1 MMAAVVFFA
10 VAFLAFLGAL
20 ALVFHRHPMVAGLG
34 MALSTLSIGVLYV
47 LLRVPFLGLFQAII
61 YAGAVMVI
69 VLYIVMA
76 LGREETGP
84 RVGSIQTGLT
94 YAAAALL
101 LLQFYWA
108 IVRSGAGPFPE
119 GSALAPVTSGG
130 TSYPFGTIQAFG
142 SLLVSHYSVPFEV
155 ASLLL
160 VGAMVG
166 AVILSRRS
174 WS

>member
-1 MMAAVVFFA
+1 
-10 VAFLAFLGAL
+10 
-20 ALVFHRHPMVAGLG
+20 
-34 MALSTLSIGVLYV
+34 
-47 LLRVPFLGLFQAII
+47 
-61 YAGAVMVI
+61 
-69 VLYIVMA
+69 
-76 LGREETGP
+76 
-84 RVGSIQTGLT
+84 
-94 YAAAALL
+94 
-101 LLQFYWA
+101 
-108 IVRSGAGPFPE
+108 
-119 GSALAPVTSGG
+119 VTSGG